1 MSPLAFDTPLRL
13 LVIDDDE
20 VDRTAIRRHLIAAA
34 VPGAID
40 EVDHARDVVAR
51 LVAVAYDC
59 VILDHHLPGETAVEV
74 IVRIRAAALP
84 TPILCVTGPDDEVGA
99 AGVAAGAC
107 DFLSKLELSPARL
120 ARRLRAVVRLGRAE
134 QEARRDRDALAL
146 ERQLLH
152 AVVTHLPTGVAV
164 FDTDADRV
172 LVANDPAEIVVGPHG
187 SRLLTGAAAPAVA
200 LARQVLA
207 AASATGAAV
216 APAAV
221 AHGDREVRI
230 AATTIALADR
240 RVAVLVIDDVT
251 AEVVA
256 RRSAERAAQAREDVL
271 AIVSHDMRGPLS
283 AIGVALDGLRDLAL
297 DPPTRERIIGAAQR
311 SVDRAERLI
320 RDLLFAHQLEV
331 RGLQVEA
338 RSFDVAPMLH
348 HVAHEHELV
357 ARQDGTALLVVIED
371 GLVALRGDRD
381 RLGQA
386 FANLIGNALRHARGT
401 PIIELGARRDGA
413 GVALTVRDRGPGIAP
428 DALPHL
434 FDRYWQGRDRRGG
447 AGLGLAIV
455 RGIARAH
462 GGDAQARNHPDGGAE
477 FAILLPADERATP

>member
-1 MSPLAFDTPLRL
+1 MSPFAFDAPLRL

-20 VDRTAIRRHLIAAA
+20 VDRIAIRRHLTAAA
-34 VPGAID
+34 VPGTID
-40 EVDHARDVVAR
+40 DVEHARDVVAR
-51 LVAVAYDC
+51 LTEIPYDC
-59 VILDHHLPGETAVEV
+59 LILDHHLPGETAVQV
-74 IVRIRAAALP
+74 IARIRAAELP
-84 TPILCVTGPDDEVGA
+84 TPILCVTGHDEEVGA
-99 AGVAAGAC
+99 ASVAAGAS
-107 DFLSKLELSPARL
+107 DFLAKLDLSPSRL
-120 ARRLRAVVRLGRAE
+120 SRRLRYVLRLGRAE
-134 QEARRDRDALAL
+134 QQARRDRDALER

-152 AVVTHLPTGVAV
+152 AIVTNLPTGVAV

-172 LVANDPAEIVVGPHG
+172 LVANEAAAAVVGPHG
-187 SRLLTGAAAPAVA
+187 AQLLTGVAAPAVA

-207 AASATGAAV
+207 AASESGASV
-216 APAAV
+216 APDAV

-230 AATTIALADR
+230 GATSIALADR
-240 RVAVLVIDDVT
+240 RVAMLVIDDVT
-251 AEVVA
+251 DEVQA

-283 AIGVALDGLRDLAL
+283 AIGVALDGLRDPEL
-297 DPPTRERIIGAAQR
+297 DPGTRERIGRAAQR
-311 SVDRAERLI
+311 SVERGERLI

-331 RGLQVEA
+331 RGLQVEP
-338 RSFDVAPMLH
+338 RLVEVVPMLR

-357 ARQDGTALLVVIED
+357 ASQDGTTLVVAVED
-371 GLVALRGDRD
+371 GLASLRGDRD

-401 PIIELGARRDGA
+401 PTIELGARRDGD
-413 GVALTVRDRGPGIAP
+413 VVVLTVRDHGPGIAP
-428 DALPHL
+428 DALPHV

-462 GGDAQARNHPDGGAE
+462 GGDARVRNHPDGGAE
-477 FAILLPADERATP
+477 FAILLPGG